1 MHIEREYT
9 KQECVQGETH
19 HIEGL
24 PVSCLNRFVDPRRQL
39 KAFFLFRSSKK
50 LSCCVLTTFQKQII
64 YYVSNWFK
72 SIYSYNSRFVVRI
85 GQLQTIG

>member
-24 PVSCLNRFVDPRRQL
+24 PFSCLNRFVDPRHTF
-39 KAFFLFRSSKK
+39 KAFFLSGGSKK

-64 YYVSNWFK
+64 YPINSWFK
-72 SIYSYNSRFVVRI
+72 SIYINNVLFVVRI
-85 GQLQTIG
+85 GQC